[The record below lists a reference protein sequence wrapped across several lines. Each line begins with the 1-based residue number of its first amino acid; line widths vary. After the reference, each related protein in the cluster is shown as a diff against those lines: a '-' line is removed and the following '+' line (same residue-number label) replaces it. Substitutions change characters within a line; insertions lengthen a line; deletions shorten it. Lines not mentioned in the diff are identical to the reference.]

1 MYKGLG
7 FKTEGHLV
15 EARRAGGKYWNAYY
29 MAMLEEEWL
38 GRDEDRRDRLSRS
51 SSRTRPAAGTSPG
64 PGRPAAGPHVPA
76 GPLAAGCRP
85 ASPPAPV
92 A

>member
-15 EARRAGGKYWNAYY
+15 EGRRAGGKYWNAYY

-38 GRDEDRRDRLSRS
+38 SRDSE
-51 SSRTRPAAGTSPG
+51 
-64 PGRPAAGPHVPA
+64 
-76 GPLAAGCRP
+76 
-85 ASPPAPV
+85 
-92 A
+92 